1 MVDIHAHVDGSGLPV
16 DDWKAHLQPD
26 KKEGYLF
33 FINLLRA
40 AMLLI
45 AFALTALVSFGF
57 GHILPVLLGFL
68 VLLLGGFAVI
78 IDMARHSHF
87 GLTLSTLAVTV
98 LVVAVSISH

>member
-1 MVDIHAHVDGSGLPV
+1 MVDIHTDVDGSGLPV
-16 DDWKAHLQPD
+16 DDWQAHLQPD

-57 GHILPVLLGFL
+57 GHVLAVTLGFVIL
-68 VLLLGGFAVI
+68 ALGALSVVI
-78 IDMARHSHF
+78 DLARHAHF
-87 GLTLSTLAVTV
+87 GLSLSVLAVA
-98 LVVAVSISH
+98 LLAVAVNLS